1 MAGCSEELGLAT
13 PWDAPAYFSAP
24 VYVMCRI
31 QVDDLSRGTS
41 PQTRS
46 PSIKCVYQEKVTGHR
61 NQTLA
66 STVLR
71 YLTREG
77 DQNLASQSPF
87 LIAGL
92 CSQALS

>member
-13 PWDAPAYFSAP
+13 PWDDPAYFSAP
-24 VYVMCRI
+24 VCVTCRI
-31 QVDDLSRGTS
+31 RVDGLSRGTS

-46 PSIKCVYQEKVTGHR
+46 PSIKCVYQEKVAGHR
-61 NQTLA
+61 SQTLA

-77 DQNLASQSPF
+77 DKTSPRNHSF
-87 LIAGL
+87 L
-92 CSQALS
+92 